1 MRHSLPKD
9 PHLRAVWL
17 ERIGLSES
25 AAPRS
30 VRVCGRHFPP
40 EAYHYNLEFVQRS
53 AVGMKHLHLKRIP
66 CRLCYFP
73 KHGPARCSSPR
84 LVDEATQGTRGQD
97 MSGDTTL
104 ASEGDEM
111 CQTDDPTYDPSDFSL
126 DADFPLGATF
136 SRCLEKLLVHCRACL
151 RELPILRKCTH
162 KFTVTGT
169 QLEVVSLCSVAHST
183 TWESQPSVGGNPAG
197 NLLLASGIFFAGCLA
212 APVLR
217 LLASINIQIFTE
229 RTFYN
234 YQRAYLVPAVNEV
247 FQEHESRLIDDLA
260 GTEVELAASRAF
272 AALKGIV
279 ESPSLLRD
287 LTQIAPAAPDLL
299 SGIVPQ
305 RAIHFC
311 PKVECFHSRGDE
323 SQDSARLCS
332 TSTRTRQRE
341 QAETQDGI
349 KRYKIK
355 SSKSRKG
362 HYTTCPVKEDRS
374 YSKCQ

>member
-1 MRHSLPKD
+1 MTRASTSQAQVLVMQVPGASASATAIG
-9 PHLRAVWL
+9 PAQGPLRTCTCFA
-17 ERIGLSES
+17 ER
-25 AAPRS
+25 RS
-30 VRVCGRHFPP
+30 VGTQTTPERRSIATQANTTLRLLVSAKTQTDAPVVEAVPGEAEPDFEPARTSRV
-40 EAYHYNLEFVQRS
+40 AA
-53 AVGMKHLHLKRIP
+53 AVAVTPLPASFR
-66 CRLCYFP
+66 
-73 KHGPARCSSPR
+73 PARCSSPR

-136 SRCLEKLLVHCRACL
+136 SSSHQPQELPVHAERKFLVFERCLEKLLVHCRACC
-151 RELPILRKCTH
+151 ESCPFCRKCTH

-234 YQRAYLVPAVNEV
+234 YHRAYLVPAVNEV
-247 FQEHESRLIDDLA
+247 
-260 GTEVELAASRAF
+260 
-272 AALKGIV
+272 
-279 ESPSLLRD
+279 
-287 LTQIAPAAPDLL
+287 
-299 SGIVPQ
+299 
-305 RAIHFC
+305 
-311 PKVECFHSRGDE
+311 
-323 SQDSARLCS
+323 
-332 TSTRTRQRE
+332 
-341 QAETQDGI
+341 
-349 KRYKIK
+349 
-355 SSKSRKG
+355 G
-362 HYTTCPVKEDRS
+362 HYCTLSISSFCVWRHNFKAV
-374 YSKCQ
+374 